1 MTEDKDIPR
10 LFALVR
16 DADESC
22 QIVGY
27 GMVLPDGSAY
37 SVSWPPGRGTAF
49 YSASAAEETAALRG
63 ADVLW
68 MRDSRGE
75 SNV

>member
-1 MTEDKDIPR
+1 MTEQKQGPR
-10 LFALVR
+10 LFALTR
-16 DADESC
+16 DDDEPC

-37 SVSWPPGRGTAF
+37 AVSWPARLGAAM
-49 YSASAAEETAALRG
+49 YSASSAEETAELRG

-68 MRDSRGE
+68 MSDQP
-75 SNV
+75 

>member
-10 LFALVR
+10 VFALIQ
-16 DADESC
+16 DADGSC
-22 QIVGY
+22 HIVGY

-37 SVSWPPGRGTAF
+37 AVSWPAGRGTS
-49 YSASAAEETAALRG
+49 YSSASSAEATAALRE

-68 MRDSRGE
+68 MSDQP
-75 SNV
+75 

>member
-1 MTEDKDIPR
+1 MQHKEIPKV
-10 LFALVR
+10 FALVR
-16 DADESC
+16 DADEPGE
-22 QIVGY
+22 IVGY
-27 GMVLPDGSAY
+27 GMAPPDGSVY

-68 MRDSRGE
+68 MSDSPGE
-75 SNV
+75 TIV

>member
-1 MTEDKDIPR
+1 VKQRKDIPR
-10 LFALVR
+10 IFALTQ
-16 DADESC
+16 DTGEHC

-37 SVSWPPGRGTAF
+37 SVSWPAGSF
-49 YSASAAEETAALRG
+49 YSSSSAEETAALRG

-68 MRDSRGE
+68 IDDQP
-75 SNV
+75 